1 MGAVGYIGLREGA
14 VTNTG
19 GSGVHMPEGGGS
31 EDLHL
36 LLDVTIINDEYQVTQ
51 APHEPVPQGV
61 LGWKCVANPFH
72 CMKYVKSHLLLWVA
86 PSSIPECLLPSS
98 HWLI

>member
-72 CMKYVKSHLLLWVA
+72 CMKYVK
-86 PSSIPECLLPSS
+86 
-98 HWLI
+98 